1 MTSLIKRKRRK
12 KNLRI
17 FNSYLH
23 VFLILLLA
31 FSCSERQEDIK
42 DFGQVVPKSSRV
54 EKSDSINL
62 NKVVDTV
69 KVLFYEKV
77 KGLSIDSVN
86 EISKSL
92 LPDRFNPLKKTKEII
107 YFQKDSIQFCEWKYK
122 DTNNLKQALYNL
134 MDCFENP
141 CKPFKMF
148 ESKNVSKSS
157 FSILCSQKSMI
168 FLKSSSEIDLK
179 NWLIFLFEH
188 KGYNSFELII
198 SQSKNGETKW
208 FSSKN
213 TKLTPKTK

>member
-23 VFLILLLA
+23 VFLILLFA
-31 FSCSERQEDIK
+31 FSCSERKEDIK

-62 NKVVDTV
+62 IKEVDTV
-69 KVLFYEKV
+69 KILFYEKV

-157 FSILCSQKSMI
+157 FSIFCSQKSMI
-168 FLKSSSEIDLK
+168 LLKSSSEIDLK
-179 NWLIFLFEH
+179 NWLIFLVEH

-198 SQSKNGETKW
+198 CQSKNGETKW

-213 TKLTPKTK
+213 TKLTKKTK